1 MGTYIKGSNIKLLAL
16 IFVALLLLPLI
27 FRNPFFLRIATEAL
41 MWIGLAISWDV
52 IGGYTGRVNF
62 GHGAFFGIGAYI
74 TAILMM
80 NWGWAFLPTLPVAG
94 FGAGLVAFIIGFPT
108 LRLMGAYF
116 AIAMWSLALAFQQ
129 LALLMNI
136 TGGPDGM
143 RLPTFL
149 NPEFFFYLML
159 VMVTGTFVLLWYLME
174 CASFGFKV
182 RSIREDES
190 GAMALGLN
198 PTRIKIQAFVLS
210 AAPAGLIG
218 GIYAYWVSYIDP
230 PSVFGDIITDQAIVM
245 TILGGMGT
253 LIGPAIG
260 AVILF
265 AFKTVFWAYLS
276 DYQVLYLIILGVVIA
291 LTVFFLP
298 NGVWGTINSYLDHRK
313 SKKNYSLISL

>member
-1 MGTYIKGSNIKLLAL
+1 MGTYIKGSNIKLFAL
-16 IFVALLLLPLI
+16 IFVSLLILPLI

-41 MWIGLAISWDV
+41 MWIGLAISWDI

-80 NWGWAFLPTLPVAG
+80 EWGWAFLPTLPIAG

-159 VMVTGTFVLLWYLME
+159 VMVMGTFVLLWYLME

-210 AAPAGLIG
+210 AVPAGLIG

-313 SKKNYSLISL
+313 SKKMIH

>member
-1 MGTYIKGSNIKLLAL
+1 MGTYIKGSNIKLFAL
-16 IFVALLLLPLI
+16 IFVSLLILPLI

-41 MWIGLAISWDV
+41 MWIGLAISWDI

-80 NWGWAFLPTLPVAG
+80 EWGWAFLPTLPIAG

-159 VMVTGTFVLLWYLME
+159 VMVMGTFVLLWYLME

>member
-1 MGTYIKGSNIKLLAL
+1 MGTYIKGSNIKLFAL
-16 IFVALLLLPLI
+16 IFVSLLILPLI

-41 MWIGLAISWDV
+41 MWIGLAISWDI

-80 NWGWAFLPTLPVAG
+80 EWGWAFLPTLPIAG
-94 FGAGLVAFIIGFPT
+94 FGAGLVAFVIGFPT

-159 VMVTGTFVLLWYLME
+159 VMVMGTFVLLWYLME

-313 SKKNYSLISL
+313 SKKMIH